1 MANKKALIVYGGWDG
16 HTPKQSADVFA
27 PLLKAKGYDVEMSDK
42 LDVYAD
48 KAKMDQLSL
57 IVPIWTMGQIKP
69 EQEKGLLEAVENGC
83 GLAGFHG
90 GMCDSFRGNI
100 GYQWMTGGQFL
111 GHPGNCYPRFT
122 VKITDKN
129 HEITRGLKDF
139 DLTDTERYY
148 MMVDPHNNVLG
159 QVTFDETKLT
169 VPFMWTKS
177 WGKGRVFFAAWGHT
191 FKEFEVP
198 EAKEIVLRGM
208 LWASK

>member
-1 MANKKALIVYGGWDG
+1 MFDAALKD
-16 HTPKQSADVFA
+16 
-27 PLLKAKGYDVEMSDK
+27 KGYEVVVSDT
-42 LDVYAD
+42 LESYAD
-48 KAKMDQLSL
+48 TNLMDGVDLV
-57 IVPIWTMGQIKP
+57 VPIWTMGQIKP
-69 EQEKGLLEAVENGC
+69 EQEKGLLDAVNAGC

-90 GMCDSFRGNI
+90 GMCDAFRANI

-139 DLTDTERYY
+139 DLTDPERYS
-148 MMVDPHNNVLG
+148 MMVDPHNHVLG

-169 VPFMWTKS
+169 VPFMWTKT
-177 WGKGRVFFAAWGHT
+177 WGQGRVFFAAWGHT
-191 FKEFEVP
+191 YKEFDVP
-198 EAKEIVLRGM
+198 EAREIVLRGM